1 MNLETNRL
9 SYVRATPF
17 RTQSTARS
25 RMTEGPSRRGTPCP
39 RQCSMA
45 TISLAVYL
53 RAYTPKSAACS
64 APPPPLSLPRRVGKV
79 SFHGA
84 KRTFS
89 RAQSSFSR
97 TIRPPSCAPPSPNP
111 SWPLCPPSPCPR
123 PPVPAKR
130 SRARQRL
137 YAKHTIERA
146 RARARVGMLARK
158 TRTHALGTSALGTP
172 KNTTERVCVCMLA
185 CWHANTHKYA
195 CICERWWRGEEEGT
209 VFAAPAVALTRA
221 STVFLSAGFKP
232 LNPCTS
238 LASCAQSTGTLTLAR
253 V

>member
-1 MNLETNRL
+1 MAVRVSGVSGGRAKTAAESTSTHSSTRVSFSLSQTGHGGSAPDTSRTHTFADRVPWVNLETNRL

-64 APPPPLSLPRRVGKV
+64 APPQEAHATRRVGKV

-146 RARARVGMLARK
+146 RARAHVGTQNTHTRIGHVGAWHAKKYNRTCVRLCVGMLARK
-158 TRTHALGTSALGTP
+158 HTQ
-172 KNTTERVCVCMLA
+172 VCVHL
-185 CWHANTHKYA
+185 
-195 CICERWWRGEEEGT
+195 
-209 VFAAPAVALTRA
+209 
-221 STVFLSAGFKP
+221 
-232 LNPCTS
+232 
-238 LASCAQSTGTLTLAR
+238 
-253 V
+253 